1 MADVFVRYLLG
12 SEDHKDLLM
21 DFLNAVFEQKGH
33 ELVVEIELFNPFNL
47 RSVRE
52 SKESILDVRA
62 RDSRGRWLN
71 IEIQIDRDGSYANRS
86 LYYWAKSYTAQLG
99 TGEGYEALNP
109 AVCINLLGFE
119 LFPQLPGYHSCF
131 QVREVDQPEYVLSEH
146 LQIHFI
152 ELPKNP
158 LERANE
164 VRDALDRWCYYFE
177 HEGSVEESEMTVLLD
192 ENKAIRKAHEVYR
205 EFTADA
211 ELMDMVEAREKW
223 LKDVNTRLASAERQ
237 GMQKNARETARR
249 MIDEGFEAATIS
261 RITGLSEDEI
271 RTLT

>member
-1 MADVFVRYLLG
+1 
-12 SEDHKDLLM
+12 
-21 DFLNAVFEQKGH
+21 
-33 ELVVEIELFNPFNL
+33 
-47 RSVRE
+47 
-52 SKESILDVRA
+52 
-62 RDSRGRWLN
+62 
-71 IEIQIDRDGSYANRS
+71 
-86 LYYWAKSYTAQLG
+86 
-99 TGEGYEALNP
+99 
-109 AVCINLLGFE
+109 
-119 LFPQLPGYHSCF
+119 
-131 QVREVDQPEYVLSEH
+131 
-146 LQIHFI
+146 
-152 ELPKNP
+152 
-158 LERANE
+158 
-164 VRDALDRWCYYFE
+164 
-177 HEGSVEESEMTVLLD
+177 VEESEMTVLLD